1 MPKGITKEEL
11 IHVSEVARLKLT
23 DAELDLFTKQV
34 SDIIDW
40 FNELSSIDTKDVE
53 PSFHPLPTV
62 NVTREDKVL
71 KCFTLEEAMSNTEN
85 KEAGFFKA
93 PRIV

>member
-23 DAELDLFTKQV
+23 DAEIELFTKQV
-34 SDIIDW
+34 SAILDW
-40 FNELSSIDTKDVE
+40 FKELSEIDTKDVA
-53 PSFHPLPTV
+53 PSFHPLETV
-62 NVTREDKVL
+62 NITRDDIIEKG
-71 KCFTLEEAMSNTEN
+71 FTKDEAFSNTEN
-85 KEAGFFKA
+85 KEAGFYKA

>member
-23 DAELDLFTKQV
+23 DAEIDLFTKQV
-34 SDIIDW
+34 GDIIDW
-40 FNELSSIDTKDVE
+40 FNELSSIDTKDVA
-53 PSFHPLPTV
+53 PSFHPLTTV
-62 NVTREDKVL
+62 NVTREDKTE
-71 KCFTLEEAMSNTEN
+71 KCFNKEETFSNTEH
-85 KEAGFFKA
+85 KEDGYFKG